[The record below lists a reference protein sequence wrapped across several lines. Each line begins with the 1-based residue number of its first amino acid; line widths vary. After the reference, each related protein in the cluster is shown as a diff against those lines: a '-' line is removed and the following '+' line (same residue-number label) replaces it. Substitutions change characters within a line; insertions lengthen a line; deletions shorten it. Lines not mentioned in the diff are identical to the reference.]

1 MAVINGNGTS
11 ENLVGTEF
19 DDTINGGGGN
29 DTIDGGAGNDTLN
42 GGTGFDT
49 VSGGDGDDTI
59 TDDNGYDIVDGGAG
73 NDTFNIFIRNNAF
86 TSEPH
91 GSLSAGAG
99 NDTAI
104 LRLDAGSYG
113 LDYEIDMG
121 AGDDHVIIRQMPYD
135 RLRLTLGEG
144 SDTVTFGNEMTLWSS
159 HNYVIITDFEA
170 GDGGDVFDVDSFARA
185 WAAKYFLNYAYG
197 GPPEGDLFENG
208 FFELRQVGDHVELW
222 FNPEFG
228 VQSLQ
233 TAPLAVFEN
242 TQVSD
247 FTAHNFA
254 GNDPQV
260 EPFVPLYVHGDYTLE
275 AGTTFSFFDAPYSL
289 NAVYFRSGDST
300 LTNAGTIIAGTTR
313 VGEQY
318 TNGIVATNYGY
329 PEGLVHNT
337 ETGIIRVTAD
347 FLTSYDARTTG
358 ISTIVSVLNDGL
370 IEVDAA
376 AGSGY
381 GIFTAASDDYLAFD
395 NFGTIDVEAQY
406 AHGVYLFNAGAT
418 VTNHG
423 TINAAGYDFAAGVFA
438 RHADADM
445 LFNFGTISAT
455 STNGVSA
462 GYFVYQTGELPGSQM
477 ITIVNRGTISGDY
490 AIYGE
495 VVNTGLESGF
505 SILNE
510 GSMYGYVR
518 LNGGDDAVLNQ
529 GFMSGTLDFGA
540 GNDAYMG
547 HTGQRVGEVFG
558 GDGDD
563 ALIGGQFSDEFFG
576 DAGND
581 RIFGSGGDDFIE
593 GGTGNDALDGGWG
606 IDLLSYL
613 TASQGVSIDFN
624 TGFATSTGELDR
636 IRNFED
642 VYGSGQDD
650 EIRGNTQSNFFFGGR
665 GHDLLDG
672 RGGADLLVGGKGD
685 DILTGGWGNDKFVF
699 SAGDGFDTITDFG
712 KGNDKIEVYGFAS
725 ATSIVQSG
733 NDVIVTLDDA
743 NKITLLGTTVAQVTA
758 AMIFSIKA
766 IDLDLPD
773 VSPSGILGEVDF
785 IITQGAT
792 FAFDNPFVDPA
803 SSPAGGIV
811 APIILGGGFND
822 PSADFY
828 NAGTLALNWTQ
839 GGLVAAVNFSLN
851 YGSRLHTAS
860 NTLDARVEVQTI
872 TADAAAFFGME
883 HVYNAGTISVA
894 SVSGNLS
901 GISDTGGTIVNS
913 GLIEVSTSATAS
925 GIGALP
931 TTTIAVHDVFNSGE
945 INVHGGLLATGI
957 DMRAFGY
964 QGGHIIANS
973 GTITVTDNTAAIDS
987 AGIRFDASS
996 ATKDT
1001 ALQIWNSGTI
1011 TADYAIARNSL
1022 IFGGPDPVRRDSV
1035 DIFNSGTLN
1044 GQVYLARP
1052 DEATYIDFSLINTG
1066 HIDGAITFS
1075 IGNDFYDGRQ
1085 GTSQGSILG
1094 MSGDD
1099 TLLGGLGNQYM
1110 NGGQGNDLLAGSW
1123 GRDVLRG
1130 GGGADI
1136 FLYRQNNGTDYIEDF
1151 NGAEGDRIHV
1161 RGYGS
1166 YQSLVQVGNDV
1177 VATFD
1182 GSHKIVFMNRTLAQI
1197 DPAWFVFGAADV
1209 AASVIPD
1216 APDTPLA
1223 PAFPV
1228 LPAPTPPPHIRIN
1241 TNSNDSISDSGTGA
1255 SALFGR
1261 GGNDTFLASA
1271 AQNMMFGG
1279 RGNDIYVVGAGDSVI
1294 EGFDEGVDTVRA
1306 QINYILPQN
1315 VENLEL
1321 RGSATIGTGN
1331 YLDNVITAT
1340 DSASELRGLDG
1351 NDTLVGGAG
1360 ADTIDGGFGNDTIR
1374 GGGGADD
1381 IVGGRGGDHISGE
1394 DGNDFIRGNGGDDI
1408 ILGGAGSDNLYGD
1421 QDPESQYFGNDHL
1434 EGGAGDDALS
1444 GGAGDDVLL
1453 GGAGNDIIWGDAGRD
1468 LMTGGTGADI
1478 FGVNFFEETGTDA
1491 ATADRIFD
1499 FDRTE
1504 GDQIQLYYYSNNWLD
1519 ELTISFIGTEAFTG
1533 TAGEA
1538 RFEQFGSYTMIFV
1551 DVDGDAVADG
1561 AIRVDGIHDFL
1572 ATDFI
1577 L

>member
-1 MAVINGNGTS
+1 MAVINGNGTN

-29 DTIDGGAGNDTLN
+29 DTIDGGPGNDTLN

-73 NDTFNIFIRNNAF
+73 NDTLNIFIRNNAF

-104 LRLDAGSYG
+104 LRMDAGAYG

-121 AGDDHVIIRQMPYD
+121 DGDDHVIIRQMQYD

-144 SDTVTFGNEMTLWSS
+144 SDRITFGNEMVVAAS
-159 HNYVIITDFEA
+159 HSFVIITDFEV

-185 WAAKYFLNYAYG
+185 WALKYFMFVA
-197 GPPEGDLFENG
+197 PEGNLFANG
-208 FFELRQVGDHVELW
+208 FLELRQVGNNVELW
-222 FNPEFG
+222 FNPESG
-228 VQSLQ
+228 VQGFH
-233 TAPLAVFEN
+233 TAPLAVFES

-260 EPFVPLYVHGDYTLE
+260 EPFIPLYVDGDYTLA
-275 AGTTFSFFDAPYSL
+275 AGETFSFFDAPYSWT
-289 NAVYFRSGDST
+289 AVHVRTGDST
-300 LTNAGTIIAGTTR
+300 LTNAGTIIGGSNLTGQLTSI
-313 VGEQY
+313 
-318 TNGIVATNYGY
+318 GISVRDYSY

-337 ETGIIRVTAD
+337 ETGIVRVTGD
-347 FLTSYDARTTG
+347 NLTSFQSRIFG
-358 ISTIVSVLNDGL
+358 IASAVSVLNDGL
-370 IEVDAA
+370 VEVRTA

-381 GIFTAASDDYLAFD
+381 GLYTGNSDSYIRFD
-395 NFGTIDVEAQY
+395 NVGTIDIEAQY
-406 AHGVYLFNAGAT
+406 AYGIYLFNAGAT

-423 TINAAGYDFAAGVFA
+423 TITADGYDFAAGVFA
-438 RHADADM
+438 RFTDADQ

-455 STNGVSA
+455 STYGVSA

-495 VVNTGLESGF
+495 VVNTGIESGF
-505 SILNE
+505 SILND

-642 VYGSGQDD
+642 VYGSGQND

-665 GHDLLDG
+665 GDDLLDG

-685 DILTGGWGNDKFVF
+685 DILKGGWGNDRFVF

-712 KGNDKIEVYGFAS
+712 KGNDKIEIYGFAS
-725 ATSIVQSG
+725 AASIVQSG
-733 NDVIVTLDDA
+733 NDVIVTLDNA
-743 NKITLLGTTVAQVTA
+743 NKITLLGTTVAKVTA
-758 AMIFSIKA
+758 ALIFSIKA
-766 IDLDLPD
+766 VDLDLPD
-773 VSPSGILGEVDF
+773 VSPSGILAEADF
-785 IITQGAT
+785 IIAQGAT
-792 FAFDNPFVDPA
+792 FAFDNPFIDFASDPA
-803 SSPAGGIV
+803 GLIA
-811 APIILGGGFND
+811 APIILGGGSNV

-828 NAGTLALNWTQ
+828 NAGTLSLNWTQ
-839 GGLVAAVNFSLN
+839 AATVAAVNLSLN
-851 YGSRLHTAS
+851 YGTRLHDAV
-860 NTLDARVEVQTI
+860 NTQGARVEVQTT
-872 TADAAAFFGME
+872 TADATAFFGME
-883 HVYNAGTISVA
+883 NVYNAGSISVTSA
-894 SVSGNLS
+894 SGHVT
-901 GISDTGGTIVNS
+901 GITEIYDTVVNS
-913 GLIEVSTSATAS
+913 GVIEVWTNASAS
-925 GIGALP
+925 GIGAPP

-945 INVHGGLLATGI
+945 INVHGGLLATGV
-957 DMRAFGY
+957 DMRAFGF
-964 QGGHIIANS
+964 QGGHIITNS
-973 GTITVTDNTAAIDS
+973 GTITVTDNTGAIDS

-1022 IFGGPDPVRRDSV
+1022 IFGGPDPLRRDSV

-1052 DEATYIDFSLINTG
+1052 DEATYVDFTLINTG
-1066 HIDGAITFS
+1066 HINGAITFS

-1094 MSGDD
+1094 LSGDD
-1099 TLLGGLGNQYM
+1099 ILLGGIGNQYL

-1177 VATFD
+1177 VATFN
-1182 GSHKIVFMNRTLAQI
+1182 GNHKIVFMNRTLAQI
-1197 DPAWFVFGAADV
+1197 DPSWFVFGAADV

-1223 PAFPV
+1223 PAFPI

-1241 TNSNDSISDSGTGA
+1241 TNSNDSISDNGTGT

-1261 GGNDTFLASA
+1261 GGNDTFLASV

-1294 EGFDEGVDTVRA
+1294 EGFNEGIDTVRA

-1340 DSASELRGLDG
+1340 DNASELRGLDG

-1394 DGNDFIRGNGGDDI
+1394 DGNDFIRGHGGDDI

-1421 QDPESQYFGNDHL
+1421 QDPESQYFGNDRL

-1453 GGAGNDIIWGDAGRD
+1453 GGDGNDIIWGDAGRD

-1478 FGVNFFEETGTDA
+1478 FGVNFFEETGADA

-1519 ELTISFIGTEAFTG
+1519 ELTISFIGTGAFTG

-1538 RFEQFGSYTMIFV
+1538 RYEQFGSYTMIFV